1 MLPLEAA
8 VAPAVAALLVH
19 LEVLRRPVPG
29 ACHTGRGRR
38 ICAQSTRYAE
48 CKINWPPGTGCCGCT
63 NPRVFWLR
71 QELQTRENGSIC
83 ARVGGGGGVLT
94 RHDRDGHPLAQ
105 GGLGLTLAPPV
116 VVTAASVAGGL
127 QLVWL
132 VSTAACTYIRNRNSN
147 TMRFAGST
155 KGVMRTGKRTP
166 ACAAACAAQCGLPWR
181 NDRQGAYERG
191 EEKRIGERGNRH
203 RGV

>member
-1 MLPLEAA
+1 MSGWKPGPGS
-8 VAPAVAALLVH
+8 PAGNP
-19 LEVLRRPVPG
+19 RSGYRPSPHRLSS
-29 ACHTGRGRR
+29 CNRD
-38 ICAQSTRYAE
+38 
-48 CKINWPPGTGCCGCT
+48 WPPGMGAGGCNTVYC
-63 NPRVFWLR
+63 F
-71 QELQTRENGSIC
+71 
-83 ARVGGGGGVLT
+83 ARTQAQQSMESEGRLGWEGVLT